1 MKKLTYGL
9 CAMMAL
15 SSTAY
20 AHDAQVT
27 DINKNVINRV
37 PYNVEVCTNVTTGGD
52 KSGDLLKGA
61 IIGGIL
67 GKVVTKKDN
76 GAAAGAV
83 LGGIIGHDNSDA
95 QASTKRVC
103 SIETR
108 YDENVTT
115 VYSHSVVTFY
125 HNGRQYKVQFSK

>member
-1 MKKLTYGL
+1 MKKLTIGL
-9 CAMMAL
+9 CAMMAM
-15 SSTAY
+15 SSAAY

-108 YDENVTT
+108 YDEEVTT

>member
-9 CAMMAL
+9 CALVMM

-20 AHDAQVT
+20 AHEAQVT
-27 DINKNVINRV
+27 DVNKNVINRV
-37 PYNVEVCTNVTTGGD
+37 PYNVEVCTNVTSGGD
-52 KSGDLLKGA
+52 KTGDALAGA

-83 LGGIIGHDNSDA
+83 IGGIIGHDKSDA
-95 QASTKRVC
+95 QASTRRVC
-103 SIETR
+103 SVETR
-108 YDENVTT
+108 YDEEVTT
-115 VYSHSVVTFY
+115 VYSHSIVTFF
-125 HNGRQYKVQFSK
+125 HNGKKYRVQFSK

>member
-9 CAMMAL
+9 CALVMM

-27 DINKNVINRV
+27 DVNKNVINRV
-37 PYNVEVCTNVTTGGD
+37 PYNVEVCTNVTSGGD
-52 KSGDLLKGA
+52 KTGDALTGA

-83 LGGIIGHDNSDA
+83 IGGIIGHDKSDA
-95 QASTKRVC
+95 QASTRRVC
-103 SIETR
+103 NVETR
-108 YDENVTT
+108 YDEEVTT
-115 VYSHSVVTFY
+115 VYSHSIVTFF
-125 HNGRQYKVQFSK
+125 HNGRKYRVQFSK

>member
-37 PYNVEVCTNVTTGGD
+37 PYNVEVCTNVTSGGD
-52 KSGDLLKGA
+52 KTGDTLKGA
-61 IIGGIL
+61 LFGGIL
-67 GKVVTKKDN
+67 GKVITKKDN

-95 QASTKRVC
+95 QA
-103 SIETR
+103 
-108 YDENVTT
+108 
-115 VYSHSVVTFY
+115 
-125 HNGRQYKVQFSK
+125 